1 MIQVTSLLI
10 RTIINFRNM
19 IRLLLILSLS
29 VMIISCNKKVTDNI
43 VEDRSSQSLP
53 DDKQQKVIK
62 PDVVEH
68 APEEVAEEPNE
79 IQNKD
84 KTAEILRSP
93 YTRLELDI
101 FGNKYIYSNIELI
114 KLDAKNDTI
123 AVFNTRNTSSISSVA
138 VTNPN
143 KVIVYSRDNQRTWTL
158 DSTLSVIEDK
168 RIDLPELGEIGFVTR
183 LEGDDVLYYSRSS
196 KKFYRTNSN
205 NNKIIESDVQWK
217 MESQIKDI
225 IESQD
230 LFIVRNEQNEIYLF
244 DSFGNLIRQVRVAIN
259 DGPVDFQNNFIYQIE
274 GNQLRYLDLTDPT
287 GEFKEYKLANDLK
300 NVSDFKMARQ
310 KVYTLT
316 NGKVAEQ
323 KIMIVNY

>member
-1 MIQVTSLLI
+1 M
-10 RTIINFRNM
+10 NK
-19 IRLLLILSLS
+19 LLLIIALVLTLF
-29 VMIISCNKKVTDNI
+29 SCNKKVG
-43 VEDRSSQSLP
+43 
-53 DDKQQKVIK
+53 DKISENKSEPIK
-62 PDVVEH
+62 D
-68 APEEVAEEPNE
+68 EVKENSIENAAAAAANA
-79 IQNKD
+79 
-84 KTAEILRSP
+84 AEIMEDEKVTPKVVVSP
-93 YTRLELDI
+93 YRGLELDI
-101 FGNKYIYSNIELI
+101 FGNKYIYSDIELI
-114 KLDAKNDTI
+114 KLDSKNDTV

-158 DSTLSVIEDK
+158 DSTLSVIEDN

-230 LFIVRNEQNEIYLF
+230 LFIVRNEENEVYLF
-244 DSFGNLIRQVRVAIN
+244 DSFGNLIKQVNVDIN
-259 DGPVDFQNNFIYQIE
+259 NGPVDFQNNFIYQID
-274 GNQLRYLDLTDPT
+274 GGQLRYLDLTDPT
-287 GEFKEYKLANDLK
+287 AEFKEYKLAGGMK

-310 KVYTLT
+310 KVFTLT